1 MTADVPPTSN
11 YQDANRDS
19 DFVGSPSETAAVEA
33 DAEEVLDAEIVDWDT
48 LVKDPAANRMYVVPQ
63 RFGMSAILGIMT
75 ALAVL
80 FGVLQR
86 LDAHP
91 FVYLFLGVMSL
102 VICLVQMCFGGVPRM
117 ASVAAGTIVF
127 ALFVLSIPFVV
138 PRVPIES
145 VLCLFVLSL
154 PFGGLLGYLTGTC
167 AAGIFLIMDQ
177 LERYFGSRRDAEIS
191 ASTTVGGTP

>member
-1 MTADVPPTSN
+1 
-11 YQDANRDS
+11 
-19 DFVGSPSETAAVEA
+19 
-33 DAEEVLDAEIVDWDT
+33 
-48 LVKDPAANRMYVVPQ
+48 
-63 RFGMSAILGIMT
+63 
-75 ALAVL
+75 
-80 FGVLQR
+80 
-86 LDAHP
+86 
-91 FVYLFLGVMSL
+91 MSL

-177 LERYFGSRRDAEIS
+177 LERYFGSRREAEIAAS
-191 ASTTVGGTP
+191 ATTGATP